1 MKQRVG
7 GLGLKKFTTLL
18 LAHKQSLE
26 TMWVCSARQSSK
38 GLPNVDS
45 DPLAKS
51 VTRNQ

>member
-18 LAHKQSLE
+18 LVHKQSLE
-26 TMWVCSARQSSK
+26 TMRVCSARRSSK
-38 GLPNVDS
+38 GSPDVDS

-51 VTRNQ
+51 VARNQ